1 MFEDILVEETKLN
14 KIVICRTCSTVIYKI
29 EHDLKD
35 GRDWEMEKSDY
46 ECRQCVEK
54 KNV

>member
-14 KIVICRTCSTVIYKI
+14 KIVVCRTCGTVIYKI
-29 EHDLKD
+29 EHNLTD
-35 GRDWEMEKSDY
+35 GRDWEMEKWEH
-46 ECRQCVEK
+46 ECKQCMEK